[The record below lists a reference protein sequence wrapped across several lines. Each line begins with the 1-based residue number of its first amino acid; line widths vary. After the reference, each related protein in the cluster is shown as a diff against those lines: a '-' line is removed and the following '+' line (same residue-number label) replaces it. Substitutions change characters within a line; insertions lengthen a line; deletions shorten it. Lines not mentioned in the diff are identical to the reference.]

1 MKVRYSYLPQ
11 QFANP
16 DEILSEIREHLTTC
30 RFTLGPEVARFEGRF
45 ARLIGTKY
53 AVGVGSGTDALKLAL
68 KAVGI
73 GHGDEVITAA
83 NTFIAT
89 AGAINELGA
98 RPVFVD
104 VTPYFTIDPE
114 KLEPAITQ
122 KTKAIVPVHLTGE
135 PADML
140 PIMEIAKKHGLAVVE
155 DCCQAILGSIDGK
168 NVGTFGAASGYS
180 LHPLKNLNVWGD
192 AGVTVTNSEC
202 IDQELRLLRNHGMK
216 NRDEIEVFGFNSRLD
231 SVQAIVG
238 NWLIKNTTAIT
249 EARIKNG
256 MTYDRELSYL
266 EGAVRLPPRR
276 KNVRRVFHLYIFRV
290 SEGHRDPL
298 VNFLVDNGVEAK
310 VHYPI
315 PLFLQEGLRH
325 LGYHEGDFPETE
337 RQAKEIITLP
347 VDQHLT
353 PDEIQ
358 YCISTVKKYF
368 DRREPTR
375 RGPAKRGGGLGFGG
389 FTEEGA
395 R

>member
-16 DEILSEIREHLTTC
+16 DEILSEIRTHLTTC
-30 RFTLGPEVARFEGRF
+30 LFTLGSEVAQFEGRF
-45 ARLIGTKY
+45 AGLIGTKY

-73 GHGDEVITAA
+73 GPGDEVITAA

-104 VTPYFTIDPE
+104 VTPYFTINPE
-114 KLEPAITQ
+114 KVEAAITR
-122 KTKAIVPVHLTGE
+122 KTKVILPVHLTGE
-135 PADML
+135 PADMS
-140 PIMEIAKKHGLAVVE
+140 PIMEIARKHGLAVVE
-155 DCCQAILGSIDGK
+155 DSCQAILAAIDGK
-168 NVGTFGAASGYS
+168 NVGTFGLAAGYS

-192 AGVTVTNSEC
+192 AGVTVTNSES
-202 IDQELRLLRNHGMK
+202 IDRQIRLLRNHGMK

-238 NWLIKNTTAIT
+238 NWLIKNTMAIT
-249 EARIKNG
+249 EARINNG
-256 MTYDRELSYL
+256 MTYDQELSHL

-290 SEGHRDPL
+290 SEKHRDPL
-298 VNFLVDNGVEAK
+298 VKFLVDNGVEAK

-315 PLFLQEGLRH
+315 PLFLQKGLGH
-325 LGYHEGDFPETE
+325 LGYHAGDFPETE

-353 PDEIQ
+353 QEQIR
-358 YCISTVKKYF
+358 YCISTVTKYF
-368 DRREPTR
+368 DK
-375 RGPAKRGGGLGFGG
+375 A
-389 FTEEGA
+389 GA
-395 R
+395 T